1 VRRFRFLLSR
11 RWVLFFLVVIGLA
24 WVAWR
29 LGEWQFHRLEDRQE
43 RNAIVERN
51 EKLAPVPV
59 TDVMTTDGSLTTA
72 DEWKRVTATG
82 TYAVEDTVVV
92 RYRTREGAA
101 GVDVVVP
108 LVLAD
113 GSSVL
118 VDRGWF
124 ATENR
129 GATPDDVPAP
139 PVGEVTIEGWV
150 RLDATGDST
159 EVTNQSTRAI
169 NSEQIGEALD
179 REVLTGFV
187 DLRSESP
194 EPAVGLRPVELPEL
208 DNGPHFFYGL
218 QWWFFGVLALFG
230 FGYLVYDEARGGRGM
245 VRGSRRP
252 EGPEHPAVDREH
264 DTAHE

>member
-1 VRRFRFLLSR
+1 V
-11 RWVLFFLVVIGLA
+11 VFFLAVILLA

-29 LGEWQFHRLEDRQE
+29 LGEWQFHRLEDRKD

-51 EKLAPVPV
+51 EKHAPVPV
-59 TDVMTTDGSLTTA
+59 TDVMVPGTPLTA
-72 DEWKRVTATG
+72 GDEWKRVTATG

-92 RYRTREGAA
+92 RYRTRDGAA

-108 LVLAD
+108 LELAD

-124 ATENR
+124 PTQNR
-129 GATPDDVPAP
+129 GATPDDVPTP
-139 PVGEVTIEGWV
+139 PAGEVAVEGWV

-159 EVTNQSTRAI
+159 EVTDQSTRSI
-169 NSEQIGEALD
+169 SSEQIGEALD
-179 REVLTGFV
+179 REVLPGFI

-194 EPAVGLRPVELPEL
+194 GPEVELEPVELPEL

-218 QWWFFGVLALFG
+218 QWWFFGLLAIFG
-230 FGYLVYDEARGGRGM
+230 FCYLVYDEARGGRGM
-245 VRGSRRP
+245 VRGSRRSESP
-252 EGPEHPAVDREH
+252 EQPAVDREH
-264 DTAHE
+264 DPAHE

>member
-1 VRRFRFLLSR
+1 MLFLLT
-11 RWVLFFLVVIGLA
+11 VVALA

-29 LGEWQFHRLEDRQE
+29 LGEWQFHRLEDRRD
-43 RNAIVERN
+43 RNAIIERN
-51 EKLAPVPV
+51 EKQPPVPV
-59 TDVMTTDGSLTTA
+59 TDVMAPGASLSA
-72 DEWKRVTATG
+72 DDEWKRVTATG

-92 RYRTREGAA
+92 RYRTRDGAA

-108 LVLAD
+108 LELAD

-124 ATENR
+124 ATQNR

-139 PVGEVTIEGWV
+139 PAGEVTIEGWV

-159 EVTNQSTRAI
+159 EVTDQSTRSI
-169 NSEQIGEALD
+169 NSAQIGEALD
-179 REVLTGFV
+179 REVVTGFV

-194 EPAVGLRPVELPEL
+194 EPADPLLPVELPEL
-208 DNGPHFFYGL
+208 DSGPHFFYGL
-218 QWWFFGVLALFG
+218 QWWFFGLLALFG

-245 VRGSRRP
+245 VRGSRRS
-252 EGPEHPAVDREH
+252 EDPEHPTVDREH
-264 DTAHE
+264 RTADE